1 MPEDRIMGNQAR
13 YVRSDADCQNCKKCI
28 PTQGYLAV
36 FALTL
41 IAFFWIWN
49 PSPAIA
55 ANYGCL
61 VLINQGNRVTSSYA
75 GSWNSS
81 NTFYSNRPTTLAIV
95 RDYCHDAGSAY
106 TYSYSYGWAQNSNII
121 ATRAVSVPD
130 NNDFTDFVQ
139 SWDMNQIANKLGC
152 GATGANGNVGFP
164 GINQVVSMLPASPA
178 SVRIP
183 TLITKMAGEN
193 SLAGNLAIE
202 LYSGAWQFL
211 GILTSFKLF
220 KVFFKRG

>member
-1 MPEDRIMGNQAR
+1 VCPNANCQ
-13 YVRSDADCQNCKKCI
+13 DCEKRI
-28 PTQGYLAV
+28 PTQGY
-36 FALTL
+36 FAIFTITL
-41 IAFFWIWN
+41 IAVFWLWN
-49 PSPAIA
+49 PSPANA
-55 ANYGCL
+55 VNHACL
-61 VLINQGNRVTSSYA
+61 VLINHGNRITSTYA
-75 GSWNSS
+75 GAWSS
-81 NTFYSNRPTTLAIV
+81 GSSFYNNRPTTLPLV

-106 TYSYSYGWAQNSNII
+106 SYSYSYSWGAGSNVI

-130 NNDFTDFVQ
+130 NNDYTDYIQ
-139 SWDMNQIANKLGC
+139 SWDMSQVANKLGC
-152 GATGANGNVGFP
+152 GATGAGGNVGFP

-220 KVFFKRG
+220 KIFFKGG

>member
-1 MPEDRIMGNQAR
+1 MGNQTR
-13 YVRSDADCQNCKKCI
+13 HVRPDADCKDCKKCI
-28 PTQGYLAV
+28 SIKDNFAI

-41 IAFFWIWN
+41 IAFFWMWN
-49 PSPAIA
+49 PSQALA
-55 ANYGCL
+55 ANHGCL
-61 VLINQGNRVTSSYA
+61 VLINHGNRITSSYA
-75 GSWNSS
+75 GSWSS
-81 NTFYSNRPTTLAIV
+81 TSTFYNNRPATLAIV
-95 RDYCHDAGSAY
+95 RDYCHDAGSG
-106 TYSYSYGWAQNSNII
+106 YSYSYSYSWAQNSNII

-130 NNDFTDFVQ
+130 GNDFTDFIQ
-139 SWDMNQIANKLGC
+139 SWDMNQVANKLGC
-152 GATGANGNVGFP
+152 GATGAGGKVGFP

-220 KVFFKRG
+220 KVFFKGG

>member
-1 MPEDRIMGNQAR
+1 MG
-13 YVRSDADCQNCKKCI
+13 I
-28 PTQGYLAV
+28 
-36 FALTL
+36 
-41 IAFFWIWN
+41 IWMWN
-49 PSPAIA
+49 PSPANA
-55 ANYGCL
+55 VNHACL
-61 VLINQGNRVTSSYA
+61 VLINHGNRITSSYA
-75 GSWNSS
+75 GAWSS
-81 NTFYSNRPTTLAIV
+81 GSSFYNNRPTTLPLV

-106 TYSYSYGWAQNSNII
+106 SYSYSYSWAAGSNVI

-130 NNDFTDFVQ
+130 NNDYTDYVQ
-139 SWDMNQIANKLGC
+139 SWDMNQVANKLGC

-220 KVFFKRG
+220 KVFFKGG